1 MAVDRYTKLVL
12 TVIAVCLVCL
22 VWLSAGGPSLITP
35 VSAQTNQRVLIA
47 GWVDESGAVFSFPK
61 APSRLDCTSSP
72 RRLGQHI
79 ELSKQWLYRATA
91 SLHFSSRRRRVSLQ
105 PMSA

>member
-35 VSAQTNQRVLIA
+35 VSAQADGVLLR
-47 GWVDESGAVFSFPK
+47 GWVDESGAVMSFPK
-61 APSRLDCTSSP
+61 ASPFYCT
-72 RRLGQHI
+72 RLGGGI
-79 ELSKQWLYRATA
+79 GPCESKPRTTSPLPTVETA
-91 SLHFSSRRRRVSLQ
+91 L
-105 PMSA
+105 PYN